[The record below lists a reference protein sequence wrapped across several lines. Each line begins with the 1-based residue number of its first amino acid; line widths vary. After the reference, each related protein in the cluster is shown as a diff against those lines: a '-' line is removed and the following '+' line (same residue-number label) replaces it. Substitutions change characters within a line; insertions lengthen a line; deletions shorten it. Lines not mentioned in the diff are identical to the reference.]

1 MKKLFYLSLLMFFTC
16 ESIAEVKLASLF
28 TDNLVLQRDKII
40 NVWGEADPGEKVK
53 VFFNSQTADT
63 YADANGDWII
73 NLSPMEAGGPFELKV
88 EGENSVF
95 LKNVMIGEVWIC
107 SGQSNMEFTLKKS
120 NNGDEEISNSDSP
133 SIRIFVVKHKVAD
146 APQKYCEGE
155 WQVCSPKTISQFSA
169 VAYFFGKNLYNQLNV
184 PIGLIQSTWGGSQA
198 EAWMAKEILE
208 SEENFK
214 PILTRWGK
222 QIGKYPAALEQY
234 KRNRQKL
241 IDLWKVDSVNAVN
254 NGMAPP
260 RKPGKPEGPGSRN
273 QPSGLYN
280 GMIAPLVPYSF
291 RGVIWYQ
298 GESNVKRA
306 YQYRKLFPALI
317 KNWRALWN
325 AGDFPFYYVQL
336 PNLYREPEPSKSGW
350 TELREAQL
358 LTLSLLNTG
367 MAVTIDVG
375 DPTNLHPTN
384 KFDVGIR
391 LSLIALNKVYSRDEI
406 YFSGPIYESSRKE
419 GNKFIIE
426 FKNIA
431 EGLNSKDGQSLRGFK
446 IAGEDKIFVD
456 ASAEI
461 KDDTVILW
469 NDAIA
474 DPFSVRYAWSDN
486 PDCNLINS
494 AKLPAS
500 PFRTDDWPELTFG
513 KN

>member
-1 MKKLFYLSLLMFFTC
+1 MKKIFYLSLLMIFTC
-16 ESIAEVKLASLF
+16 ESFAEVKLASLF
-28 TDNLVLQRDKII
+28 TDNLVLQRDKVI
-40 NVWGEADPGEKVK
+40 NIWGDADPGESIRI
-53 VFFNSQTADT
+53 FFDSQTADT
-63 YADANGDWII
+63 YADANGHWVVK
-73 NLSPMEAGGPFELKV
+73 LSPMHVGGPFELKV
-88 EGENSVF
+88 EGNNSI
-95 LKNVMIGEVWIC
+95 LIKNVMIGEVWIC
-107 SGQSNMEFTLKKS
+107 SGQSNMEFTLSKS
-120 NNGDEEISNSDSP
+120 DRGEEEISNADFP
-133 SIRIFVVKHKVAD
+133 LIRIFNVNHKVAD

-184 PIGLIQSTWGGSQA
+184 PIGLIQSTWGGTPA
-198 EAWMAKEILE
+198 EAWIAEEVLE
-208 SEENFK
+208 SEEDFK
-214 PILTRWGK
+214 PILTRWEK
-222 QIGKYPAALEQY
+222 QMHKYPEDLEEFN
-234 KRNRQKL
+234 RNVEKL
-241 IDLWKVDSVNAVN
+241 IDLWKTDSVNAVN
-254 NGMAPP
+254 KGMAPP
-260 RKPGKPEGPGSRN
+260 RKPSKPEGPGNRN

-280 GMIAPLVPYSF
+280 GMITPLAPFSF

-306 YQYRKLFPALI
+306 FQYRKLFPALI
-317 KNWRALWN
+317 KNWRELWS
-325 AGDFPFYYVQL
+325 ADDFPFYYVQL
-336 PNLYREPEPSKSGW
+336 PNLYREPDPSKSGW

-358 LTLSLLNTG
+358 LTLSLPNTG

-384 KFDVGIR
+384 KLDVGIR
-391 LSLIALNKVYSRDEI
+391 LSLIALNKVYLRDEI
-406 YFSGPIYESSRKE
+406 YFSGPIYESSKKE
-419 GNKFIIE
+419 GNKFIIK

-431 EGLNSKDGQSLRGFK
+431 EGLNTKDGQSLRGFK
-446 IAGEDKIFVD
+446 IACEDKIFVD

-469 NDAIA
+469 NAAIA